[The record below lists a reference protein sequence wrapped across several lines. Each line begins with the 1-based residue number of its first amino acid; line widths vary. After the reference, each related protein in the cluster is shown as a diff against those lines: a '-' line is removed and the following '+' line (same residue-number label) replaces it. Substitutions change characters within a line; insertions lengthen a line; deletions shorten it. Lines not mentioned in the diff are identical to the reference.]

1 MKNLVSIAAYG
12 APTDASSK
20 VKQSSDP
27 QAALFRDT
35 LAMTGNLASR
45 QTSAIV
51 SQSERDARDL
61 CEQQLVVL
69 SQKVDQQRQTHAKVV
84 NLLKFTRDRH
94 LKLMQE
100 LEDER
105 KKNEEKL
112 EPGASTERTK
122 MLQKVTEAE
131 ATRDQ
136 LENEIKKLK
145 ETVENER
152 TEHKEIIIYLMEERK
167 KINMMRNE
175 ERKRSEDLA
184 QILSEE
190 KQRVDTIADGL
201 EEETKKSLRLEA
213 DMEKQA
219 QMHEQERKIMLRNL
233 AVEEKKWV
241 LQVHAKVWTQLT
253 SLFFNRVK
261 DLESE
266 VLRLRMENESLK
278 KSALGSGMGS
288 VAKVIQPTATVSS
301 VPVSGPSK
309 IRPWNLC
316 SNNKFLYFFSNRH
329 RSLDI
334 ARTSS
339 ETRQL

>member
-45 QTSAIV
+45 HTSAIV

-69 SQKVDQQRQTHAKVV
+69 SQKVDQQRQTHSKVV

-100 LEDER
+100 LEEER

-122 MLQKVTEAE
+122 MMQKVTEAE

-219 QMHEQERKIMLRNL
+219 QVHEQERKIMLRNL
-233 AVEEKKWV
+233 AVEEKKLV
-241 LQVHAKVWTQLT
+241 SDFIEDSNSFT
-253 SLFFNRVK
+253 LFIHFRRVK

-266 VLRLRMENESLK
+266 ILRLRMENESLK

-301 VPVSGPSK
+301 VPVSGPSE
-309 IRPWNLC
+309 IIL
-316 SNNKFLYFFSNRH
+316 
-329 RSLDI
+329 
-334 ARTSS
+334 
-339 ETRQL
+339 